1 MAATPTD
8 PAAAPVPQ
16 EPPASA
22 GPPGSPAGELTLRPL
37 GIEHLAAVLGLGHRV
52 YDTDAMPYTGWS
64 LSAVAGHLDA
74 PDPACFVL
82 LDGDRVA
89 GFVLGSL
96 SFEQR
101 ADWGYLEWIAVDPG
115 YQGRG
120 AASLLVRECCA
131 RLAEAG
137 AVCVVTDV
145 ERRNTP
151 SAELMR
157 RNGFEEE
164 ASVSLFVRQLTDAPA
179 TGTGRARAAA
189 GPRRHLTRA
198 AAERVR

>member
-1 MAATPTD
+1 M
-8 PAAAPVPQ
+8 
-16 EPPASA
+16 
-22 GPPGSPAGELTLRPL
+22 
-37 GIEHLAAVLGLGHRV
+37 
-52 YDTDAMPYTGWS
+52 
-64 LSAVAGHLDA
+64 
-74 PDPACFVL
+74 

-101 ADWGYLEWIAVDPG
+101 ADWGCLEWIAVDPG

-120 AASLLVRECCA
+120 VASRLVKECCA
-131 RLAEAG
+131 RLAAAG

-145 ERRNTP
+145 ERRNTA

-157 RNGFEEE
+157 RNGFAEE
-164 ASVSLFVRQLTDAPA
+164 ATVSLFVRPLAEGSGSA
-179 TGTGRARAAA
+179 RARDASA
-189 GPRRHLTRA
+189 PRRHLTRA